1 MSRFDARPLRAAF
14 IKGEQARCLRYRQA
28 GSLRYGRGFTLI
40 EMLVVI
46 AIVSTLMAIG
56 AITFQRQSARMKADA
71 VASTVDT
78 AIRQARNSAIGTGAP
93 AFVELDDQSDPQ
105 RVVAWGYRVVG
116 LWHFEEGGFETKGAF
131 NHRGIV
137 RGCKPAEGKIGKC
150 LNFAGGGSVDCGSDP
165 DFDLE
170 EGGYLE
176 AFVLGATDFTTT
188 QFIFKKKNAYSLAVG
203 RDGVL
208 TGNVGSQ
215 DLSALN
221 FSLPPK
227 RWTKVAFAWDRRN
240 SMILIDDAVVA
251 IGPAMKTRVSHDS
264 LLVGDDQAAFVGLI
278 DEVRVMAAIPGR
290 AVELAGNTKLVH
302 NAAPWKALHFAPD
315 GGLDVRFH
323 TGPVTVDLLQGEKK
337 RSVFIS
343 MLGLT
348 QRSEVESTVKDEEA
362 EDKQV
367 KAAPPPPA
375 RKKLLPALPRK
386 PMLAPS
392 DTEEIG
398 KPPGPEFK
406 PVDPPKS
413 GEAVPEAKPE
423 AKSDAKTEVKSE
435 AKAEE
440 KTEAKP

>member
-1 MSRFDARPLRAAF
+1 MSGIEALRLGAAYSA
-14 IKGEQARCLRYRQA
+14 GGQA
-28 GSLRYGRGFTLI
+28 GCLRYGRGFTLI

-46 AIVSTLMAIG
+46 AIISTLLAIG

-71 VASTVDT
+71 VAATLDT
-78 AIRQARNSAIGTGAP
+78 AIRQARNSAISTGAP

-116 LWHFEEGGFETKGAF
+116 LWHFEDGGFETKGAF
-131 NHRGIV
+131 GHRGIV

-150 LNFAGGGSVDCGSDP
+150 LNFALGGSVDCGSDP
-165 DFDLE
+165 DFDLDD
-170 EGGYLE
+170 GGYLE
-176 AFVLGATDFTTT
+176 AFVLGAADFTAT
-188 QFIFKKKNAYSLAVG
+188 QFIFKKKNAYGFAVG

-215 DLSALN
+215 ELSAFN

-251 IGPAMKTRVSHDS
+251 LGPAMKTRVSHDS
-264 LLVGDDQAAFVGLI
+264 LLVGDDSAPFVGLI

-302 NAAPWKALHFAPD
+302 NAAPWKEIHFAPD

-323 TGPVTVDLLQGEKK
+323 TGPLTVDLIQGEKK
-337 RSVFIS
+337 RSVFVS

-348 QRSEVESTVKDEEA
+348 QRTDVESLVKDPEQ

-367 KAAPPPPA
+367 KAVPPPPA
-375 RKKLLPALPRK
+375 RQKLLPALPRK
-386 PMLAPS
+386 PMQAPS
-392 DTEEIG
+392 DTDEVG
-398 KPPGPEFK
+398 KAPGPEFK
-406 PVDPPKS
+406 PVDAAKS
-413 GEAVPEAKPE
+413 SEAPAEAKSEAKP
-423 AKSDAKTEVKSE
+423 DAKSE